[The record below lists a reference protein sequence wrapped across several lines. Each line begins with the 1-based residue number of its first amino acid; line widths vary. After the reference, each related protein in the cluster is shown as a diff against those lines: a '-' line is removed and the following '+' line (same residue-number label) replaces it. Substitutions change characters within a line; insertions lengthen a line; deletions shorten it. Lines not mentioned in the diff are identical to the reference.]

1 MFFYDMLF
9 ILFESKVDVKLRL
22 CLQLGVLIVS
32 GVVCCFFLR
41 KLPSGQLE
49 ILFEEQNYDNNEAAR
64 REQQKVEVEMME
76 QANTQKIE
84 AELQK
89 EGEGAM
95 GPDLLL

>member
-1 MFFYDMLF
+1 M
-9 ILFESKVDVKLRL
+9 
-22 CLQLGVLIVS
+22 
-32 GVVCCFFLR
+32 
-41 KLPSGQLE
+41 E
-49 ILFEEQNYDNNEAAR
+49 ILFEEQNYDNNEAVR